1 MQTMMLRSMD
11 MGPGAACRPPR
22 SRGWSRL
29 GSLLW
34 IGVAACSS
42 SATGAKATGELG
54 NGTFDYRCAAASDPV
69 CEGGEAAAD
78 FPDCLMEGGRF
89 EIGYTVYDL
98 DELHGWGY
106 DFVYVE
112 PASPTYFGGVDTLTA
127 LRVGRAAFVAYA
139 DDNVID
145 ILHLDIVTPDAMTLR
160 HADGSALTPVVE
172 VELGTNVTL
181 AATASST
188 GCGQP
193 GGGLPVSSESS
204 DPTVAVVAGDE
215 SVLISGA
222 AEGTATITVHMGA
235 LSQQV
240 EVRVVPAGSTTA
252 TTGDTDGETGSTDAG
267 TTAADTTDG
276 TDGATTGDTDGTDGS
291 TGTDTGTDGG
301 STGVAT

>member
-1 MQTMMLRSMD
+1 MER
-11 MGPGAACRPPR
+11 GAASRPPR
-22 SRGWSRL
+22 SRWR
-29 GSLLW
+29 SLLW
-34 IGVAACSS
+34 LGVVACSS
-42 SATGAKATGELG
+42 SASGAKATGELG

-69 CEGGEAAAD
+69 CEGGQPAAD

-89 EIGYTVYDL
+89 EVGYTVYDL

-106 DFVYVE
+106 DFVYVK

-127 LRVGRAAFVAYA
+127 LRTGRAAFVAYA

-145 ILHLDIVTPDAMTLR
+145 ILHLDIVAPDAMTLR

-188 GCGQP
+188 GCSQA

-240 EVRVVPAGSTTA
+240 EVRVVPATGTSA
-252 TTGDTDGETGSTDAG
+252 TEGDTDATGSTDAG

-276 TDGATTGDTDGTDGS
+276 ATDGTTDGGTDGTAGS
-291 TGTDTGTDGG
+291 TDTGTGTDAGT
-301 STGVAT
+301 TGVAT